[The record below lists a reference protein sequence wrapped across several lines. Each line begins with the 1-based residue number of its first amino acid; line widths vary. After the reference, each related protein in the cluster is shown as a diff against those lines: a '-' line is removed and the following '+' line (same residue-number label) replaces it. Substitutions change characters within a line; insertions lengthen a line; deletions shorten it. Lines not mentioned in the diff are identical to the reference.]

1 MLYFNIGKFVM
12 ENQAKVNIWTD
23 LYTKKVFENK
33 ALNFK
38 IDSNSILRIVNTRYD
53 IIFDLLLEGKTIVVA
68 NLDLT
73 TSSLKNILRV
83 NEDENQKN
91 NKTNIFTSEHFI
103 KQNEILLSLIDNN
116 DEKYLSFGLLEY
128 FEDNKM
134 IVKSAPLVFLP
145 IKIEALNDSTYQIKN
160 LNHEIMLNNALINY
174 LNANF
179 RIDISYPIDNNFSL
193 LEYLSYVSIKV
204 RNNHFSVNNGVFITN
219 FELNSFYTYQDY
231 ITNKEKLSSLPL
243 VKSISYLNS
252 EFFNLNKTSALRLNN
267 NFLSLLNLDNEE
279 YSILKSINVRDNII
293 IKTNSLVNKKHLL
306 GNTLHDFL
314 LNNKNILLTYSNDD
328 QLKEIEETIK
338 EFQLEDF
345 SILLDPEISN
355 KNEIIYR
362 LLHTD
367 RLTFDIKLL
376 DQSKIDET
384 VDYYYLLKNNFKK
397 VINSLRRN
405 NEPMN
410 LSLNKAMFE
419 YYNLSD
425 VPLINATITNAE
437 LLDETRLKSYLKEID
452 NFSKTLANLKCHYK
466 DHPFYGF
473 NRLDLTQNDY
483 QTLKKLLIEF
493 SAAFNSIN
501 DAFKKLTEEYNTPIP
516 STIKEMKCILNILNL
531 VPTIK
536 DYNTDFFLI
545 DKDLQGEMLNDFIK
559 HNQDVENSIKQQNS
573 LISLYGDKVF
583 TIPFDE
589 FHQSLEHKPF
599 NRKLIKTYSPYF
611 MKKAKVD
618 ETILTNLDK
627 LLSEYY
633 SLNASVNALI
643 KKYDQFKPYYSEGLF
658 NTIKIEETF
667 NNLNVFNDNCK
678 YLLQNNLL
686 YSYENLSVFDE
697 DKLTSLPSNLAT
709 AKEWFNKIL
718 DYSTIIQNYFDK
730 DVVDFENLPLVMME
744 HKINQEGK
752 SFVSIN
758 NYLDFFVSAKK
769 LNKLVPS
776 IADELL
782 SCNDYNNYAS
792 IFIKRYYY
800 DFIIGII
807 KTNPILSNYNE
818 DNYLLNIEKYQNYDN
833 IRNDIIKSIIKQN
846 IKNNIS
852 KNTVVIKSVE
862 TPYLNELS
870 NSSLRALPINELLS
884 SAKTSILST
893 FPIIIANVNKVSKL
907 FIHPSFEFDATI
919 VFADEKINTADAIT
933 CLYRGKQSIVFD
945 YKLLGKN
952 DDKLLMMNDEN
963 FIHSSLNVFKNVN
976 YVSSTY
982 NNLILTTNSIDTSLK
997 TYLKNKL
1004 IKQNLIVS
1012 TDVVTDVGIIDL
1024 LVKVPSSTKATAIF
1038 LDRLAYYSIESAIE
1052 SYKSTKSLIESLSL
1066 NYYRLITP
1074 FFFSNEEEE
1083 FDKLIKFIT
1092 LNTSQDLEKK
1102 KIKVARPLVDV
1113 LFKEYLKPF
1122 TVFNLIKDKK
1132 SKANIDVMMELLKEC
1147 PPVSIM
1153 ELEEIFLEETHP
1165 LLSQLKV
1172 DNKIRIANNF
1182 IFVVDQRITFH
1193 KVNKDGEARNF
1204 DFISNEEIREGI
1216 KMILTQK
1223 SLSSDEMI
1231 KLILLSLG
1239 FKKMNHDQYF
1249 RIQNIIN
1256 DLIDD
1261 EIIFIKDDILY
1272 EKDTLN

>member
-12 ENQAKVNIWTD
+12 ENQAKVNFWTD
-23 LYTKKVFENK
+23 IYTKKVFEYK

-38 IDSNSILRIVNTRYD
+38 LDSNSILRIVNTRYD

-267 NFLSLLNLDNEE
+267 KFLSLLKLDNEE
-279 YSILKSINVRDNII
+279 YNILKSINVRDNII

-452 NFSKTLANLKCHYK
+452 NFS
-466 DHPFYGF
+466 
-473 NRLDLTQNDY
+473 
-483 QTLKKLLIEF
+483 
-493 SAAFNSIN
+493 
-501 DAFKKLTEEYNTPIP
+501 
-516 STIKEMKCILNILNL
+516 
-531 VPTIK
+531 
-536 DYNTDFFLI
+536 
-545 DKDLQGEMLNDFIK
+545 
-559 HNQDVENSIKQQNS
+559 
-573 LISLYGDKVF
+573 
-583 TIPFDE
+583 
-589 FHQSLEHKPF
+589 
-599 NRKLIKTYSPYF
+599 
-611 MKKAKVD
+611 
-618 ETILTNLDK
+618 
-627 LLSEYY
+627 
-633 SLNASVNALI
+633 
-643 KKYDQFKPYYSEGLF
+643 LF
-658 NTIKIEETF
+658 
-667 NNLNVFNDNCK
+667 
-678 YLLQNNLL
+678 
-686 YSYENLSVFDE
+686 
-697 DKLTSLPSNLAT
+697 
-709 AKEWFNKIL
+709 
-718 DYSTIIQNYFDK
+718 
-730 DVVDFENLPLVMME
+730 
-744 HKINQEGK
+744 
-752 SFVSIN
+752 
-758 NYLDFFVSAKK
+758 
-769 LNKLVPS
+769 
-776 IADELL
+776 
-782 SCNDYNNYAS
+782 
-792 IFIKRYYY
+792 
-800 DFIIGII
+800 
-807 KTNPILSNYNE
+807 
-818 DNYLLNIEKYQNYDN
+818 
-833 IRNDIIKSIIKQN
+833 
-846 IKNNIS
+846 
-852 KNTVVIKSVE
+852 VI
-862 TPYLNELS
+862 
-870 NSSLRALPINELLS
+870 
-884 SAKTSILST
+884 
-893 FPIIIANVNKVSKL
+893 
-907 FIHPSFEFDATI
+907 
-919 VFADEKINTADAIT
+919 
-933 CLYRGKQSIVFD
+933 
-945 YKLLGKN
+945 
-952 DDKLLMMNDEN
+952 
-963 FIHSSLNVFKNVN
+963 
-976 YVSSTY
+976 
-982 NNLILTTNSIDTSLK
+982 
-997 TYLKNKL
+997 
-1004 IKQNLIVS
+1004 
-1012 TDVVTDVGIIDL
+1012 
-1024 LVKVPSSTKATAIF
+1024 
-1038 LDRLAYYSIESAIE
+1038 
-1052 SYKSTKSLIESLSL
+1052 
-1066 NYYRLITP
+1066 
-1074 FFFSNEEEE
+1074 
-1083 FDKLIKFIT
+1083 
-1092 LNTSQDLEKK
+1092 
-1102 KIKVARPLVDV
+1102 
-1113 LFKEYLKPF
+1113 
-1122 TVFNLIKDKK
+1122 
-1132 SKANIDVMMELLKEC
+1132 
-1147 PPVSIM
+1147 
-1153 ELEEIFLEETHP
+1153 
-1165 LLSQLKV
+1165 
-1172 DNKIRIANNF
+1172 
-1182 IFVVDQRITFH
+1182 
-1193 KVNKDGEARNF
+1193 
-1204 DFISNEEIREGI
+1204 
-1216 KMILTQK
+1216 
-1223 SLSSDEMI
+1223 
-1231 KLILLSLG
+1231 
-1239 FKKMNHDQYF
+1239 
-1249 RIQNIIN
+1249 
-1256 DLIDD
+1256 
-1261 EIIFIKDDILY
+1261 
-1272 EKDTLN
+1272 